1 MKNIK
6 GLNAANV
13 YKPLFFTT
21 WVLGGGALN
30 YQKMRAWGH
39 RFPTAQFACGARSMR
54 GRAQARGRGRGAGRG
69 AAEAS
74 GPATDAAGSSASSTA
89 VPRKRKRESVL
100 SSNLLAGSDAEN
112 DADDS
117 SLTSYTNMP
126 NAHKEEL
133 DEYLTLPQIEN
144 NGER

>member
-1 MKNIK
+1 M
-6 GLNAANV
+6 GV
-13 YKPLFFTT
+13 SE
-21 WVLGGGALN
+21 VLGEVL
-30 YQKMRAWGH
+30 R
-39 RFPTAQFACGARSMR
+39 T
-54 GRAQARGRGRGAGRG
+54 
-69 AAEAS
+69 AEAS
-74 GPATDAAGSSASSTA
+74 GLGPAIDAAGNFASSTA
-89 VPRKRKRESVL
+89 VPRKQKRESV
-100 SSNLLAGSDAEN
+100 SFSNLLAGSDAEN